1 MSPEEA
7 VLNAKAAKRLKEDRK
22 AKKYTQEQISVSM
35 GVGLDHYKKMEAGK
49 RPIHL
54 WRLQKVGE
62 DPNINLDLA
71 YIAFGISSNQSSGIK
86 DIEVEFNEFVRRN
99 ADDEE
104 RLLDV
109 IMAYVTRLL
118 KVKTKS
124 GN

>member
-1 MSPEEA
+1 
-7 VLNAKAAKRLKEDRK
+7 
-22 AKKYTQEQISVSM
+22 
-35 GVGLDHYKKMEAGK
+35 
-49 RPIHL
+49 
-54 WRLQKVGE
+54 LQKVGE

-118 KVKTKS
+118 S
-124 GN
+124 G